1 MCLLVPSEEPPNRS
15 TRHKSHI
22 AKVVRAIST
31 VLFSEQASQQVEQVD
46 LAAEAM
52 QKSLKASL
60 K

>member
-1 MCLLVPSEEPPNRS
+1 
-15 TRHKSHI
+15 
-22 AKVVRAIST
+22 VRAIST

-60 K
+60 KWLVLSE